1 MEVININKSN
11 KIDDLS
17 SNNDKSIISPSS
29 IEFHMII
36 SGSIIFIISS
46 ISDPDNNIS
55 RDQSKSSESSNNHG
69 YNNSSLILYI
79 GISEELLLISG
90 IRWGSYIIDG
100 LSKLDI

>member
-1 MEVININKSN
+1 MEIINISKSK

-17 SNNDKSIISPSS
+17 SDNDKSIVSPSS
-29 IEFHMII
+29 IELYMII
-36 SGSIIFIISS
+36 SGSIISIIST
-46 ISDPDNNIS
+46 ILDPDNDIS
-55 RDQSKSSESSNNHG
+55 NDQSKSSESSNNHG

-79 GISEELLLISG
+79 GISEESILISG